1 MGQWTKA
8 RIQLCGRFVADIDG
22 SRIEDTLPGRIGR
35 VLFAYL
41 VLNRGRPLPRDTLLM
56 AGWGEDA
63 PAEAR
68 NALNVLLSKLRHGL
82 GAEHLRGRTEIELLL
97 PPATFVDAEAAL
109 EGAHRAESAIAEGR
123 WAQAWGPAGIAY
135 HVATRPF
142 LTGLEAPW
150 IDEWRRRL
158 EEVRLRGLEC
168 FAAASLGLG
177 GPALA
182 QAEERARMLT
192 ELAPYRETGH
202 RLLMEALARRG
213 NVAEALRAYE
223 RLRVLLREELGIAPS
238 PTVQGVHRR
247 LLDSAE
253 QLELLGLREDVLA
266 RHVANQLGV
275 QDAHMAL
282 RVPPELVV
290 VVALDDIPA
299 HADDPQRHRQPPGQP
314 AAIFT
319 RDRRGR
325 KHGTAISLACRRAD
339 GPANCSDQRRGRH
352 AQPNEQENVDVR
364 ACPWTLPLVAYP
376 PRVLKPTLTTP
387 HGLHQGSDKCVPAGW
402 LVLMAAFGGGRTC
415 SRDAMD
421 WRRRSET
428 R

>member
-1 MGQWTKA
+1 MGQWGKA
-8 RIQLCGRFVADIDG
+8 RIQLCGRYVADIDG
-22 SRIEDTLPGRIGR
+22 SRIEDALPGRLGR

-41 VLNRGRPLPRDTLLM
+41 VLNRGRALPRDKLIM
-56 AGWGEDA
+56 AGWGPDA
-63 PAEAR
+63 PAEAG
-68 NALNVLLSKLRHGL
+68 NALSVLLSKLRHSL
-82 GAEHLRGRTEIELLL
+82 GAGHLHGRAEIELLL
-97 PPATFVDAEAAL
+97 PPATFVDVEAAL

-238 PTVQGVHRR
+238 PAVQGVHRQ
-247 LLDSAE
+247 LLESA
-253 QLELLGLREDVLA
+253 
-266 RHVANQLGV
+266 
-275 QDAHMAL
+275 
-282 RVPPELVV
+282 
-290 VVALDDIPA
+290 
-299 HADDPQRHRQPPGQP
+299 
-314 AAIFT
+314 
-319 RDRRGR
+319 
-325 KHGTAISLACRRAD
+325 
-339 GPANCSDQRRGRH
+339 
-352 AQPNEQENVDVR
+352 
-364 ACPWTLPLVAYP
+364 
-376 PRVLKPTLTTP
+376 
-387 HGLHQGSDKCVPAGW
+387 GS
-402 LVLMAAFGGGRTC
+402 
-415 SRDAMD
+415 
-421 WRRRSET
+421 
-428 R
+428 

>member
-22 SRIEDTLPGRIGR
+22 SRIEDALPGRIGR

-41 VLNRGRPLPRDTLLM
+41 VLNRGRPLPRDKLLM

-63 PAEAR
+63 PAEAG
-68 NALNVLLSKLRHGL
+68 NALSVLLSKLRHAL

-97 PPATFVDAEAAL
+97 PSAIFVDAEAAL
-109 EGAHRAESAIAEGR
+109 EGAHRAESSIAEGR

-223 RLRVLLREELGIAPS
+223 RLRVLLREELGSRPAPPCRAS
-238 PTVQGVHRR
+238 TGDCWTAP
-247 LLDSAE
+247 AAK
-253 QLELLGLREDVLA
+253 LLGLREDVLA
-266 RHVANQLGV
+266 GHVANQLGV

-314 AAIFT
+314 TAIFT
-319 RDRRGR
+319 PGR
-325 KHGTAISLACRRAD
+325 
-339 GPANCSDQRRGRH
+339 
-352 AQPNEQENVDVR
+352 
-364 ACPWTLPLVAYP
+364 
-376 PRVLKPTLTTP
+376 
-387 HGLHQGSDKCVPAGW
+387 
-402 LVLMAAFGGGRTC
+402 
-415 SRDAMD
+415 
-421 WRRRSET
+421 
-428 R
+428 